1 MEEVTVDKAEK
12 GIINSHKDISLSSEK
27 PRLSFWQIWN
37 MSFGFLGIQFGFAL
51 QNANT
56 SRIFT
61 TLGAD
66 PENLAFYW
74 LAAPVT
80 GLLVQPVIGYF
91 SDRTWHP
98 KWGRRRPYF
107 AIGAILATLALFLM
121 PNSPGLFI
129 AIGMLWIMDASINVS
144 MEPFR
149 AFVGDMLPPE
159 QRTRG
164 FAMQSFFIGTG
175 AVVASAL
182 PWLLTNLFGFSNIP
196 ANEGDISS
204 NVEWSYYI
212 GGLAFLGAVMWTVF
226 STKEY
231 PPDSEELED
240 KRDSIG
246 PIRYKPKTYLLIGIF
261 LLVFCAA
268 LAIWFYNSQL
278 ESQLYVVCG
287 VIGLFGFAYV
297 FSSLFMF
304 KNKYENGFV
313 QMVRDFQN
321 MPSTM
326 IQLAFVQFF
335 SWFALFAMW
344 IYTTSAV
351 TAHIYGSADPLS
363 PAYNEGADWVNILF
377 TTYNGVA
384 ALVAFLLPVVAKY
397 TSRRV
402 THLLALSCGGFGLIS
417 IYYISNPFILII
429 SMIGVGIAWA
439 SILSVPYAMLSSSL
453 PAKKMGYYMGI
464 FNFFI
469 VIPQIVAASIL
480 GFLITQ
486 FFDKEF
492 VFALIIGGVSMILAG
507 LLSLFVNDKDEILI
521 KKRLK

>member
-1 MEEVTVDKAEK
+1 MEGVETGKPKAE
-12 GIINSHKDISLSSEK
+12 NQNISLSSAK

-56 SRIFT
+56 SRIFE

-66 PENLAFYW
+66 PANLAFYW

-80 GLLVQPVIGYF
+80 GLLVQPIVGYY

-98 KWGRRRPYF
+98 KWGRRRPFF
-107 AIGAILATLALFLM
+107 AIGAVLATIALFLM
-121 PNSPGLFI
+121 PNSPTLFI

-159 QRTRG
+159 QRTKG

-182 PWLLTNLFGFSNIP
+182 PWVLSNLFNVSDQPPGP
-196 ANEGDISS
+196 GQISA

-212 GGLAFLGAVMWTVF
+212 GGIVFLGAVLWTVF

-231 PPDSEELED
+231 PPDEEVLKEE
-240 KRDSIG
+240 K
-246 PIRYKPKTYLLIGIF
+246 PEFTEVIRYSPSTYFWIGIG
-261 LLVFCAA
+261 LLVICGA
-268 LAIWFYNSQL
+268 LGIWFYSAQL
-278 ESQLYVVCG
+278 EPQLYVVCG
-287 VIGLFGFAYV
+287 ILALFGLAYLIA
-297 FSSLFMF
+297 SSFMF
-304 KNKYENGFV
+304 QKKYKSGFV

-321 MPSTM
+321 MPQTM
-326 IQLAFVQFF
+326 VQLAFVQFF

-351 TAHIYGSADPLS
+351 TSHIYGSANPLS
-363 PAYNEGADWVNILF
+363 PDYNEGANWVGILF
-377 TTYNGVA
+377 AAYNGFA
-384 ALVAFLLPVVAKY
+384 ALTAFLLPVLARYVG
-397 TSRRV
+397 RRV
-402 THLLALSCGGFGLIS
+402 THLIALTCGGLGLIS
-417 IYYISNPFILII
+417 FYYITDPIMLII
-429 SMIGVGIAWA
+429 SMVGVGIAWA

-480 GFLITQ
+480 GFLITE
-486 FFDKEF
+486 FFNREF
-492 VFALIIGGVSMILAG
+492 IFALIIGGVSMILAG
-507 LLSLFVNDKDEILI
+507 LLSLFVNDKDEALI
-521 KKRLK
+521 KEKG